1 MLSNSINRSLG
12 SVEENNG
19 LILRQ
24 VVDHMDGE
32 FYIQWHITEKC
43 NLRCLH
49 CYQESHSSNDL
60 ESTELEMVANIILL
74 TLKKWRK
81 SGRIALT
88 GGEPFLSKNLPGLL
102 RLLNESEQI
111 SYLSVLSNGTVMNQT
126 DIHWLKEIS
135 KLKQIQISLDG
146 ATAETHDRI
155 RGKGVFNKA
164 IETIRLLRANG
175 LEITLMFTLHRGNM
189 QDVPQLIELA
199 IKEKVNALTVERVTP
214 CGSVND
220 LKNLVLS
227 PNELR
232 DVYQYVAERAEN
244 DDVMESGLV
253 IRRNRTLWVN
263 TYKGQN
269 SSDIVG
275 GFCPVGLTSLAILH
289 DGTVLPCRRLNIP
302 LGNIL
307 EDGLFKIWYN
317 SSILWEIRD
326 KRNLKGKCNGCKHV
340 PSCGGCRAI
349 AYELTGDYM
358 GEDPQ
363 CWR

>member
-1 MLSNSINRSLG
+1 
-12 SVEENNG
+12 
-19 LILRQ
+19 
-24 VVDHMDGE
+24 
-32 FYIQWHITEKC
+32 
-43 NLRCLH
+43 
-49 CYQESHSSNDL
+49 
-60 ESTELEMVANIILL
+60 
-74 TLKKWRK
+74 
-81 SGRIALT
+81 
-88 GGEPFLSKNLPGLL
+88 
-102 RLLNESEQI
+102 
-111 SYLSVLSNGTVMNQT
+111 
-126 DIHWLKEIS
+126 
-135 KLKQIQISLDG
+135 
-146 ATAETHDRI
+146 
-155 RGKGVFNKA
+155 
-164 IETIRLLRANG
+164 
-175 LEITLMFTLHRGNM
+175 
-189 QDVPQLIELA
+189 
-199 IKEKVNALTVERVTP
+199 VERVTP
-214 CGSVND
+214 CGSGND

-232 DVYQYVAERAEN
+232 DVYQYIAERAEHN
-244 DDVMESGLV
+244 DVKESGLV
-253 IRRNRTLWVN
+253 IRRSRPLWIN
-263 TYKGQN
+263 TCNDQN

-340 PSCGGCRAI
+340 PLCGGCRAI